1 MNKKILKII
10 CVILIF
16 IFLKLLFNI
25 IFNNFII
32 KNYNKGKYL
41 ENQSSILVN
50 INYFQK
56 YIAYYNY
63 GNILY
68 KNGKYEKAIDEYK
81 KALQKNIPQNK
92 ECKIRINYALAICKT
107 VNVDESEKE
116 SIENA
121 IKTYESAID
130 ILVEN
135 GCASKDNEGHSEIA
149 ENLKKDIE
157 TEIDRLKNLLKDLK
171 KVTKKDENNKKEN
184 NSENIEEEIQN
195 IKEEAIK
202 QQRKKEEMYKKYDK
216 TFKRKSK
223 NW

>member
-135 GCASKDNEGHSEIA
+135 GCASKDNKGHSEIA

-184 NSENIEEEIQN
+184 NSENI
-195 IKEEAIK
+195 
-202 QQRKKEEMYKKYDK
+202 
-216 TFKRKSK
+216 
-223 NW
+223 

>member
-135 GCASKDNEGHSEIA
+135 GCASKDNKGHSEIA

-202 QQRKKEEMYKKYDK
+202 QQRKKEEMYKK
-216 TFKRKSK
+216 
-223 NW
+223 